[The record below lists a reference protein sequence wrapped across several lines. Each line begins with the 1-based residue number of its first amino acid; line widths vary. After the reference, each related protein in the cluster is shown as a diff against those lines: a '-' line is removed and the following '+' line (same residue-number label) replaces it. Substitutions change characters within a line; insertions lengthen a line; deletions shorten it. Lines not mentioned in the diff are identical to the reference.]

1 MSKTLLKPAG
11 VRAESGNPHAFY
23 ELEPTT
29 QRSTT
34 TMFTAHYGYAKE
46 LHRERLRQAEA
57 QRLRRTAYRAR
68 RGLAA
73 RLLGK

>member
-11 VRAESGNPHAFY
+11 VRAESGNPHAPY
-23 ELEPTT
+23 NLEPTT
-29 QRSTT
+29 LRSTSTMYT
-34 TMFTAHYGYAKE
+34 THYGYAKE
-46 LHRERLRQAEA
+46 MHRERLRQAEA

>member
-1 MSKTLLKPAG
+1 MYT
-11 VRAESGNPHAFY
+11 N
-23 ELEPTT
+23 
-29 QRSTT
+29 
-34 TMFTAHYGYAKE
+34 HYGYAQE